1 MRSNYKLLCMRSL
14 LTSLLLLMLICSCEK
29 NDVEPTPAVDVTG
42 SWQLSQQLSL
52 PDTAWH
58 GITSADSAYYV
69 FGANGQFVF
78 DAKSYH
84 LSGTYKVIAAGDKV
98 KLIVTG
104 KDSTS
109 QYLQVEKLS
118 DSSIRIDDWLIGVN
132 KEQISRKFILI
143 NK

>member
-1 MRSNYKLLCMRSL
+1 MRSL
-14 LTSLLLLMLICSCEK
+14 ITSLLLLMLICSCEK

-42 SWQLSQQLSL
+42 SWQLSQQLTL
-52 PDTAWH
+52 QDTIWH
-58 GITSADSAYYV
+58 SIAPADSAYYI

-84 LSGTYKVIAAGDKV
+84 LSGTYKVIASGDKV

-109 QYLQVEKLS
+109 LYLQVEKLS
-118 DSSIRIDDWLIGVN
+118 DTSIRIDDWLIGVN

-143 NK
+143 HK

>member
-1 MRSNYKLLCMRSL
+1 
-14 LTSLLLLMLICSCEK
+14 MLFCSCEK
-29 NDVEPTPAVDVTG
+29 NDVEPAPAVDVTG

-52 PDTAWH
+52 PDTLWH
-58 GITSADSAYYV
+58 SIAPADSAYYV

-84 LSGTYKVIAAGDKV
+84 LSGTYKVIASGDKV
-98 KLIVTG
+98 KIIVTG
-104 KDSTS
+104 QDSTS

-118 DSSIRIDDWLIGVN
+118 DTSIRIDDWLIGVN